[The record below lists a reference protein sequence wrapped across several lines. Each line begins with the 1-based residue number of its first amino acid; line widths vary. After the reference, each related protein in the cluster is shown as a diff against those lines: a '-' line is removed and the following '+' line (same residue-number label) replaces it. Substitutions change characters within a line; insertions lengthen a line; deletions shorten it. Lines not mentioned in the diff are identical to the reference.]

1 MGENIRY
8 TAKWGRCWRD
18 LCLLKYC
25 GEHRHPGCIFS
36 LVWEESCL
44 QHLCRA
50 VAGWRTEL
58 QQVKLKW
65 TRPPCYSQSPF
76 AFLWVQLD
84 CSTPTWGPVISCDL
98 WLSLDHPP
106 MDVGSPSPSR
116 ANPISPAKLHQLALP
131 SACWMPTLRLT
142 LEAIWWRWQMLLAW
156 PSYCMDNCP
165 TDTQLPDGIYVWE
178 IKLCRIKPQIYDAS
192 RTALIKIRSSHIL
205 LPRGP
210 PASRASSQY
219 GAFDSQKIYDILKT
233 SLDN

>member
-1 MGENIRY
+1 MEIRRKWVRTLDTQQSEGGAGETCVYSDIVGNTGILVVY
-8 TAKWGRCWRD
+8 FPLCGRSPVSSISAEQW
-18 LCLLKYC
+18 
-25 GEHRHPGCIFS
+25 
-36 LVWEESCL
+36 
-44 QHLCRA
+44 
-50 VAGWRTEL
+50 AGWRTEL

-76 AFLWVQLD
+76 PFLWVQRD

-106 MDVGSPSPSR
+106 MDVDSPSPSR

-165 TDTQLPDGIYVWE
+165 TDTQLPDGIYVW
-178 IKLCRIKPQIYDAS
+178 
-192 RTALIKIRSSHIL
+192 
-205 LPRGP
+205 
-210 PASRASSQY
+210 
-219 GAFDSQKIYDILKT
+219 
-233 SLDN
+233 